1 MGLPALIDGP
11 VTAANIERVE
21 AELLKLPQVEIPLT
35 HRFAPGVYMREV
47 MMPAGAFV
55 IGHCHKTR
63 HLNIISQG
71 RATVMMDGEV
81 HEIVAPCV
89 LTSEVNVRKV
99 LYIHEDMIWATIH
112 PTHETDLD
120 KLEAE
125 LITKSPS
132 YMRHLEDLQELKKLV
147 GGSP

>member
-47 MMPAGAFV
+47 MMPAGTFV

-71 RATVMMDGEV
+71 RATVMMDGDV